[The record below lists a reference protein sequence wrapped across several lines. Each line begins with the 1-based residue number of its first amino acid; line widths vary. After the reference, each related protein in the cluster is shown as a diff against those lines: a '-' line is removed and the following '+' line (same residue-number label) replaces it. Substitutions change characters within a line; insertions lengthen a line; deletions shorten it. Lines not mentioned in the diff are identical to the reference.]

1 METSHC
7 IETSGGSLVAAAV
20 PQLQDDT
27 ESGEDNI
34 KYRQRKDEEIKV
46 IVDFLENCVLPD
58 DDKKARELL
67 LSRSQYCLMDGV
79 LYYVVAD
86 KTLRLVPPI
95 SNREQLFEEAHS
107 GPFGAHLREAK
118 VHGQLSKHYWWPK
131 MRSDIHKWCN
141 RCLVCAT
148 RRPGKA
154 VHPPLNPIPVEGP
167 FHRVGVDVIQF
178 IKSYSGNQY
187 AVVFTDY
194 LTKWPEVFAIKNQ
207 TALTIAQLFVEE
219 IICHH
224 GVPCQLLS
232 DRGAAFLSQ
241 LMTEV
246 CNLLGVKKINTTAYH
261 PQTNGLTERFNR
273 TLTDML
279 AKKVDKSG
287 RDWDTHLPF
296 VLFAYRTSVQEST
309 KESPFYLLYGRDPRL
324 PTTLE
329 MGAINYE
336 EVDIDNYKNEISIK
350 LAEAWKLA
358 RRNNKT
364 AQGNQKLQYDRNSKP
379 PKFRVGD
386 RVFVYMPSAK
396 ACKAYKFA
404 RPFYGPYRI
413 IEQSETGV
421 VVRPVDKPQAEP
433 IRVAYDRIQR
443 CSDTIPDKFWPTS
456 VRNRKRLHISSVPN
470 SSRDNTHEGV
480 DTGRSM
486 SSVPMMIDDDRRC
499 MELERKQMKEINC
512 WKDRLWPR
520 RNGAGGDT

>member
-1 METSHC
+1 MASPLYALTQKNTEFLWNQAQFESFHQLKQLLIHAPVLAFPDFSQEFILETDASGSGLGAILAQQQEDGTIRPIAYASRTLQQHEKKYGATELEALGVVWSVKHFRHYLYGHKCMVYTDHEPLKSLLNTPHPSGKLARWGLALQEVDLTIHYRPLRINKAADSLSRFPVMQSSEHVACLQGFPPVVGNNNSCAGEGNNQLKNDITDQLISQPQLGHLVETSHC

-46 IVDFLENCVLPD
+46 IIDFLENCVLPD

-95 SNREQLFEEAHS
+95 RDREQLFEETHS

-131 MRSDIHKWCN
+131 MRSDVHKWCN

-194 LTKWPEVFAIKNQ
+194 LTKWPEVFAIKDQ

-219 IICHH
+219 IICRH

-232 DRGAAFLSQ
+232 DRGAAFLS
-241 LMTEV
+241 
-246 CNLLGVKKINTTAYH
+246 
-261 PQTNGLTERFNR
+261 
-273 TLTDML
+273 
-279 AKKVDKSG
+279 
-287 RDWDTHLPF
+287 
-296 VLFAYRTSVQEST
+296 
-309 KESPFYLLYGRDPRL
+309 
-324 PTTLE
+324 
-329 MGAINYE
+329 
-336 EVDIDNYKNEISIK
+336 
-350 LAEAWKLA
+350 
-358 RRNNKT
+358 
-364 AQGNQKLQYDRNSKP
+364 
-379 PKFRVGD
+379 
-386 RVFVYMPSAK
+386 
-396 ACKAYKFA
+396 
-404 RPFYGPYRI
+404 
-413 IEQSETGV
+413 
-421 VVRPVDKPQAEP
+421 
-433 IRVAYDRIQR
+433 
-443 CSDTIPDKFWPTS
+443 
-456 VRNRKRLHISSVPN
+456 
-470 SSRDNTHEGV
+470 
-480 DTGRSM
+480 
-486 SSVPMMIDDDRRC
+486 
-499 MELERKQMKEINC
+499 
-512 WKDRLWPR
+512 
-520 RNGAGGDT
+520 